1 MNTPSKKDFRRKT
14 LTGMTMEMGLSH
26 TKNEYTFLTTRNFV
40 KILSVNTTIL
50 LLLDILDD
58 TRPKNSLLET
68 TGGHI
73 SKVPFDDIS
82 TNVNHAKEKETIE
95 KNRTTR
101 FTHMLFPRNP
111 GNKALPA
118 STLIPVGPNMDYRS
132 RSSVIEVPNSLLNS

>member
-14 LTGMTMEMGLSH
+14 LTGMTMEMELSH

-50 LLLDILDD
+50 SLLDD

-68 TGGHI
+68 TGGHV
-73 SKVPFDDIS
+73 SKVPFGDIL
-82 TNVNHAKEKETIE
+82 TNVNHAKEQETIE
-95 KNRTTR
+95 KSRTTR

-111 GNKALPA
+111 GNT
-118 STLIPVGPNMDYRS
+118 S
-132 RSSVIEVPNSLLNS
+132 